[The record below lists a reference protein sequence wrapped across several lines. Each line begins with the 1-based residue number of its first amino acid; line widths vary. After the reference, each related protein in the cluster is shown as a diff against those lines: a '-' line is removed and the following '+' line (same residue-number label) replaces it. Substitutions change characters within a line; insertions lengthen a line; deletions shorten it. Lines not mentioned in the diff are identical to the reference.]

1 MKDML
6 CITEKG
12 MEEISHSASADR
24 SKVLVILIRERLDGR
39 EAEKDDLCKKD
50 RILQHTQLRAERS
63 IFHSVISSLC
73 FLIESEVNINSCLS

>member
-6 CITEKG
+6 CVTEKG

-39 EAEKDDLCKKD
+39 EADKDDLCKKD
-50 RILQHTQLRAERS
+50 RI
-63 IFHSVISSLC
+63 
-73 FLIESEVNINSCLS
+73 